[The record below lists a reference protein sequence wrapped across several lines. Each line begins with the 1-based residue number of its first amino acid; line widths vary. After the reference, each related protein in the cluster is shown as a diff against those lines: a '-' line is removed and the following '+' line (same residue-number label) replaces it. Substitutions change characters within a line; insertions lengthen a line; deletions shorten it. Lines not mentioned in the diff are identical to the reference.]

1 MFRSLAIVAAIS
13 LLATASAYVGSNV
26 SGFGGKVLVSG
37 AANSAGLE
45 MKKGKLNMPP
55 QMRSQYAKQKEMASM
70 REEMIAATKP
80 GPDGFPVF
88 NLYVRTPRANMW
100 YPCGSFKG
108 DDRSKA
114 LCTSYA
120 DGGIFAG
127 MAKKQLDEG
136 IGGSLAQDSDKL
148 LGTIVR
154 GYPQLKKSKNELE
167 FGYKIAFKG
176 LSDDLPI
183 TLVEIKA
190 QKGFFDNIK
199 SMFS

>member
-1 MFRSLAIVAAIS
+1 
-13 LLATASAYVGSNV
+13 
-26 SGFGGKVLVSG
+26 
-37 AANSAGLE
+37 
-45 MKKGKLNMPP
+45 
-55 QMRSQYAKQKEMASM
+55 
-70 REEMIAATKP
+70 
-80 GPDGFPVF
+80 
-88 NLYVRTPRANMW
+88 MW

-148 LGTIVR
+148 LGTVVR

-167 FGYKIAFKG
+167 FGYKIAFEG